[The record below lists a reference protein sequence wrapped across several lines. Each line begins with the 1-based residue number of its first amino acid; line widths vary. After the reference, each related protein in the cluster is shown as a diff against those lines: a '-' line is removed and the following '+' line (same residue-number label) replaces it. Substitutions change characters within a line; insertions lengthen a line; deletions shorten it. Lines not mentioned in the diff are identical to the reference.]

1 MYPSRRGNSLRA
13 QRSSAGREGER
24 QSHRPEQ
31 PGSRLTL
38 RGTGLAVLPL
48 LSYCFLCSAQAH
60 FGETTIPWE
69 PSTGEQDGDAAPCKD
84 TAGSS
89 VGRNAVGL
97 WPLPGK
103 SLAWICE
110 PPDQYSSWCPG
121 HSPCALKASGKR
133 PETHQECRAEVRLS
147 QIPAPPG

>member
-1 MYPSRRGNSLRA
+1 MYPSRRGNSLRV

-24 QSHRPEQ
+24 QSHRP
-31 PGSRLTL
+31 GDRLIL
-38 RGTGLAVLPL
+38 LGTGLAVLLL
-48 LSYCFLCSAQAH
+48 LSYCFLTALLLLSL
-60 FGETTIPWE
+60 GDTTIPRE
-69 PSTGEQDGDAAPCKD
+69 PSPGEQDGDAVPCRD

-89 VGRNAVGL
+89 VGRNAVGF

-110 PPDQYSSWCPG
+110 PPEQYSSCCPG
-121 HSPCALKASGKR
+121 YSPCALKASGKC
-133 PETHQECRAEVRLS
+133 PETHQECRAEMRLR